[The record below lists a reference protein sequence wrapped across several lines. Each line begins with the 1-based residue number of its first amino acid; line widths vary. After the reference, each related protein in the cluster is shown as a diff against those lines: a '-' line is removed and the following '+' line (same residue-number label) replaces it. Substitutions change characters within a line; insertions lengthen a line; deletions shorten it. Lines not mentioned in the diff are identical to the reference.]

1 MVRTMTVKMIM
12 TTKKVGDMTVRLATI
27 GLILLLLSACTALP
41 SDDPYALRAQADA
54 AIQATQRAAIQ
65 EARAATLEAAS
76 TKQAG
81 EAEIALL
88 NARLDATARALAY
101 SETQSAATQQA
112 RDAQA
117 TQMTISDIG
126 TQTAVARS
134 ATQTVVRLAV
144 VAAQAKAE
152 RDQHTADFWA
162 NVLPVG
168 IFILLIVCAVG
179 GGIILWRAKD
189 WLFVWRDRKN
199 SIYNT
204 TIGPVVVLPDGS
216 FQLLQ
221 EIYHNRMRPQLDAG
235 PSDVQWISQSVT
247 SSPVKHDKPP
257 DSLTDLAIRVV
268 SLSVQ
273 QGDPGSDVIL
283 GHRELRMSSHT
294 WQRGVGGLVDAGA
307 AITEPGR
314 GTYVGRQYQSCAQLL
329 SDLQNGKLHL
339 TPTPPL
345 QMRVPEA

>member
-1 MVRTMTVKMIM
+1 MI
-12 TTKKVGDMTVRLATI
+12 KSV
-27 GLILLLLSACTALP
+27 LIILSLLLLLSSCAVSP
-41 SDDPYALRAQADA
+41 SDDPYAMRAQADA

-76 TKQAG
+76 TKQAS

-88 NARLDATARALAY
+88 NARLDATARALSY
-101 SETQSAATQQA
+101 VQTQAASTQQA
-112 RDAQA
+112 RDDQA
-117 TQMTISDIG
+117 TQMAMAVIG
-126 TQTAVARS
+126 TQTAVSYS

-179 GGIILWRAKD
+179 AGIVLWRLKD
-189 WLFVWRDRKN
+189 WMFEWRDRKN

-221 EIYHNRMRPQLDAG
+221 DIYHSRMRPQLDAG
-235 PSDVQWISQSVT
+235 QSDVQWIGKSTTISQIQR
-247 SSPVKHDKPP
+247 HEP
-257 DSLTDLAIRVV
+257 DGITVQARRLLQLAIE
-268 SLSVQ
+268 Q
-273 QGDPGSDVIL
+273 EGPATMKIPGWRAAGMTSDV
-283 GHRELRMSSHT
+283 
-294 WQRGVGGLVDAGA
+294 WQRVIGALKFAGVVETQAGEGTFVTYEHQTA
-307 AITEPGR
+307 AYVLDEIQTGKIRVRPAPPPGMSVR
-314 GTYVGRQYQSCAQLL
+314 SA
-329 SDLQNGKLHL
+329 
-339 TPTPPL
+339 
-345 QMRVPEA
+345 

>member
-1 MVRTMTVKMIM
+1 MKYILFVI
-12 TTKKVGDMTVRLATI
+12 L
-27 GLILLLLSACTALP
+27 LLLLSACAVSP
-41 SDDPYALRAQADA
+41 SDDPYQARALADA

-76 TKQAG
+76 TKQAS

-88 NARLDATARALAY
+88 NARLDATARALSY
-101 SETQSAATQQA
+101 VQTQAAGTQQA
-112 RDAQA
+112 RDGQA
-117 TQMTISDIG
+117 TQMAMAVIG
-126 TQTAVARS
+126 TQTAVSYS

-144 VAAQAKAE
+144 VAAENKAA

-179 GGIILWRAKD
+179 AGIILWRAKD

-221 EIYHNRMRPQLDAG
+221 DIYHQRMRPLLSLSKDDG
-235 PSDVQWISQSVT
+235 SSDVEWISQSVT
-247 SSPVKHDKPP
+247 SSPVKRTSTGSVQP
-257 DSLTDLAIRVV
+257 DSLTSLATRLV
-268 SLSVQ
+268 SQAVQ
-273 QGDPGSDVIL
+273 QGGPASDVIP
-283 GHRELRMSSHT
+283 GWRELRMSSHT
-294 WQRGVGGLVDAGA
+294 WQRAVTALVNAGA

-329 SDLQNGKLHL
+329 TELQTGKLHL
-339 TPTPPL
+339 SPTPPL